1 MHSKQGIVCCSG
13 IETEAFKMRGQA
25 KRGQRAGAVLMLTA
39 DEILPN
45 PSQPRRQFDAR
56 ELQGLSESIRE
67 NGILQPLTV
76 RRAHGG
82 CYELIAGERRLRA
95 AQMAGMEL
103 LPCLLTE
110 VSDER
115 SAVLALVEK
124 LQRQDLGFFEEAEGI
139 ARLMEICG
147 LPQEQMAKT
156 LGLAPST
163 LSNKLRL
170 LKLPPEM
177 RGEINGAGLTERHAR
192 ALLRLEG
199 EQRRQVLHTVIE
211 NHLNVQETDKLIDSL
226 LTATSVGVASKPPAG
241 RPTISLVRDVRL
253 FVNTI
258 HHAVDAMRRSGIAAL
273 SDMTESGEYLVYTVR
288 IPKGDAIAVGSAM
301 ARRSAAPRSLPQSAR
316 G

>member
-1 MHSKQGIVCCSG
+1 
-13 IETEAFKMRGQA
+13 MRGHL
-25 KRGQRAGAVLMLTA
+25 KRGQRAGVVLMLTA

-56 ELQGLSESIRE
+56 ELQGLAESIRE

-76 RRAHGG
+76 RRTHGG

-95 AQMAGMEL
+95 AQMAGLEL

-115 SAVLALVEK
+115 SAVLALVEN

-170 LKLPPEM
+170 LKLPQDA
-177 RGEINGAGLTERHAR
+177 RAEINGAGLTERHAR

-199 EQRRQVLHTVIE
+199 EQRRQVLRTVVE
-211 NHLNVQETDKLIDSL
+211 NHLNVQETDKLIDTL
-226 LTATSVGVASKPPAG
+226 LTVAPVGAACQPPGKPK

-258 HHAVDAMRRSGIAAL
+258 HHAVDAMRRSGIAA
-273 SDMTESGEYLVYTVR
+273 ESGMEDCGECLVYTVR
-288 IPKGDAIAVGSAM
+288 IPKSSAM
-301 ARRSAAPRSLPQSAR
+301 AQQRERRRAS
-316 G
+316 